1 MTLGAAGLLV
11 ACGGND
17 APKRQTTVVTGQ
29 VINRAA
35 DGSGVIL
42 WNLCDPI
49 SDNRLARRLADDG
62 SFRFETDGITDYH
75 NATLVYGDRFVNFF
89 VSPGDSVH
97 LTIDASKLQSDGVAA
112 IQFSGANAAENR
124 ELNRIRDKEAQ
135 MLYDVHF
142 DLNVEP
148 DSLLSQV
155 RQQVA
160 RLQDSMTQFNLSP
173 AMQDFAR
180 RDILFSLANYL
191 IGYRVQEDDFAAQQ
205 KVFGDSLFGIHDTTN
220 FKTMMFPYH
229 LLAYMQAKL
238 FADSVLAQAFGQG
251 QHAVMVRRGIELL
264 GQEPASKSRD
274 VMRWKFLSGALEQN
288 AALYDS
294 VPEMRSAF
302 DDPSLNERLAELAA
316 RLQGAPIFPDTPMEG
331 ITYMEADSTLTE
343 VPEGDFFAYL
353 AARYPGKVLYID
365 VYSVWCGPC
374 RMEMKF
380 APELHEAMHGKDVV
394 FVNLCLSSDRE
405 TWQQMVAQQ
414 PVVGENYWFD
424 QHATHLFMGTYDV
437 SGFPTYILVGR
448 DGKIVTMEAERPS
461 HKEYLVKQL
470 EEQLAR

>member
-75 NATLVYGDRFVNFF
+75 NATLAYGNSYIDFF
-89 VSPGDSVH
+89 VSPGDSVY
-97 LTIDASKLQSDGVAA
+97 LTIDASRLWSDGADA
-112 IQFSGANAAENR
+112 IRFSGANAAENMEICR
-124 ELNRIRDKEAQ
+124 NKRKITEMFHAEYQINLD
-135 MLYDVHF
+135 
-142 DLNVEP
+142 VEP
-148 DSLLSQV
+148 DTLLADV
-155 RQQVA
+155 RSRMA
-160 RLQDSMTQFNLSP
+160 RIKDSIAKLDVSP
-173 AMQDFAR
+173 AMQDFLC
-180 RDILFSLANYL
+180 RDQLFQLANRL
-191 IGYRVQEDDFAAQQ
+191 VVYRMRENDAEAQQ
-205 KVFGDSLFGIHDTTN
+205 KVFGDSLFGIHDATN

-229 LLAYMQAKL
+229 LLSYMQAKL
-238 FADSVLAQAFGQG
+238 FADSVLAQASEQG
-251 QHAVMVRRGIELL
+251 QQTVMMRRGIELL

-274 VMRWKFLSGALEQN
+274 VMRWKFLSGGLIQN
-288 AALYDS
+288 LALYDS

-302 DDPSLNERLAELAA
+302 DDPSLNERLAELVV
-316 RLQGAPIFPDTPMEG
+316 RLGTPTFPETPMEG

-343 VPEGDFFAYL
+343 LPEGDFFAYL
-353 AARYPGKVLYID
+353 TARYPGKVLYID
-365 VYSVWCGPC
+365 VYSPGCSPC
-374 RMEMKF
+374 RAEMKF
-380 APELHEAMHGKDVV
+380 APALHEALHGKDVV
-394 FVNLCLSSDRE
+394 FVNLCLFSDRE
-405 TWQQMVAQQ
+405 TWRRMVAQM

-424 QHATHLFMGTYDV
+424 LDATNLFMGTYDLA
-437 SGFPTYILVGR
+437 GYPTYILVGR
-448 DGKIVTMEAERPS
+448 DGKIVTMDAERPS
-461 HKEYLVKQL
+461 SKDKLVKQL